1 MWNNLIGTVEV
12 IIQTLNGRIKM
23 IRFYNYE
30 SVKSKPA
37 LQAGLVECA
46 VHVLCLDRGGRQ
58 QMEVRKRRRRAAKSL
73 FVHNGQ

>member
-1 MWNNLIGTVEV
+1 MWNNLIGTVEA
-12 IIQTLNGRIKM
+12 LNGQTKM
-23 IRFYNYE
+23 ILFYNYE

-46 VHVLCLDRGGRQ
+46 LHVLCLDRGSRQ
-58 QMEVRKRRRRAAKSL
+58 QMEVRERRGRAAKGL